1 MLNNEIYVKYF
12 KDLYEIYI
20 KLVKRYEKKVGV
32 NNKVFLLIKYVN
44 YLNEWG
50 LWNVCEFKSVISIL
64 VSVGIN

>member
-20 KLVKRYEKKVGV
+20 KLVKRHEKKVGV

-44 YLNEWG
+44 YSNEWG
-50 LWNVCEFKSVISIL
+50 SWNVREFKSVISIL